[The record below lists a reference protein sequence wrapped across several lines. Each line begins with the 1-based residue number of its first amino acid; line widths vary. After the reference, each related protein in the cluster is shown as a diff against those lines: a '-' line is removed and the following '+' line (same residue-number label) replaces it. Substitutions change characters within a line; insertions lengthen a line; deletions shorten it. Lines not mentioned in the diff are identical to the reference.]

1 MSENLLAAGTYHAT
15 VKGPNL
21 DHNNVLT
28 ERWRR
33 MAVTVGNDSLLS
45 LLSSGTLVS
54 NEISYHHECYV
65 RMRKKC
71 DKMMAETVQ
80 SQNEQKWIK
89 AKSFEYVIT
98 YVIEEE
104 QKQPGSAFVVQE
116 LNQMY
121 VDVLRGHGI
130 IEELQTT
137 RFTQKLMES
146 LPDLRTNIA
155 KDRRT
160 VVVFDD
166 QVRRLVNEYVE
177 TPDEF
182 YASLRKIVSP
192 IRKEIFDIKNKF
204 DGHFDPKCQLNSVPK
219 RLLLMISALID
230 GSSETSGCNFSQE
243 TLTTAQLIMSHTRK
257 FEKKH
262 MPEKLIRR
270 RHSKNQETPI
280 MMMT

>member
-1 MSENLLAAGTYHAT
+1 M
-15 VKGPNL
+15 
-21 DHNNVLT
+21 LT

-33 MAVTVGNDSLLS
+33 MTVTVGNDSLLS

-54 NEISYHHECYV
+54 NEIFYHHECYV
-65 RMRKKC
+65 RMRKKY

-98 YVIEEE
+98 YLIEEG

-146 LPDLRTNIA
+146 LPDFRTNIA

-160 VVVFDD
+160 VVIFDD
-166 QVRRLVNEYVE
+166 QVRRLV
-177 TPDEF
+177 
-182 YASLRKIVSP
+182 
-192 IRKEIFDIKNKF
+192 
-204 DGHFDPKCQLNSVPK
+204 
-219 RLLLMISALID
+219 
-230 GSSETSGCNFSQE
+230 
-243 TLTTAQLIMSHTRK
+243 
-257 FEKKH
+257 KH
-262 MPEKLIRR
+262 QMNYMPPCGK
-270 RHSKNQETPI
+270 
-280 MMMT
+280 